1 MKFDWIKSIIVSFL
15 EFFLKLRE
23 HKETVKEDQRI
34 DNIKIVKSN
43 EKIKTL
49 YSNTVAYARALW
61 EGNFGVVKG
70 LFRNGEFDIMC
81 EILSEADFQFYL
93 SKETLQIWELVFQ
106 DMGTVYENQENW
118 LTYKRNLNSNI
129 IKSSSKET
137 EFLRQDE
144 VDKKKLFED
153 VQKLRNCEEFN

>member
-1 MKFDWIKSIIVSFL
+1 
-15 EFFLKLRE
+15 
-23 HKETVKEDQRI
+23 
-34 DNIKIVKSN
+34 
-43 EKIKTL
+43 
-49 YSNTVAYARALW
+49 
-61 EGNFGVVKG
+61 
-70 LFRNGEFDIMC
+70 MC

-106 DMGTVYENQENW
+106 DMETAYENQENW
-118 LTYKRNLNSNI
+118 LTYKRNLNSNVI
-129 IKSSSKET
+129 RSSSKET